1 MILCKLAYTVCQVTF
16 SPILRGSKCPLL
28 AVSLR
33 SEASLCMLNAVTSL
47 KYPTLTYQATVM
59 HAQNAILCK
68 LLSNDVKVTKGLR

>member
-33 SEASLCMLNAVTSL
+33 SEASLCMLNAVASL

-68 LLSNDVKVTKGLR
+68 LAYITQYRYRH